1 MEKRL
6 TRDPQDK
13 MIAGVAAGVAHY
25 FDLDVT
31 WVRVA
36 FALAVFFGFSGG
48 LIYIILWIVVP
59 EQPTASYTYTDYRT
73 GQNVPLNPIKE
84 RKNTNTSLFFGFL
97 LIVLG
102 GYFLLREFDLLPYWF
117 SLRKLWPL
125 ALVVFGLLILSKAKK
140 EKNPLQKPE
149 EPNIADTG
157 FEKTDNENPIDYE
170 SK

>member
-13 MIAGVAAGVAHY
+13 MIAGVAAGIAHY
-25 FDLDVT
+25 FELDVT

-59 EQPTASYTYTDYRT
+59 EQSTPSYTYTDYRT
-73 GQNVPLNPIKE
+73 EPEMPFQPTHQ
-84 RKNTNTSLFFGFL
+84 RKNSGTSLFFGFL

-102 GYFLLREFDLLPYWF
+102 GYFLLQEFDLLPYWF

-125 ALVVFGLLILSKAKK
+125 ALVMFGLLILSKTKK
-140 EKNPLQKPE
+140 TKQPIKKPD
-149 EPNIADTG
+149 EPSPDDSEFTN
-157 FEKTDNENPIDYE
+157 KTDETINL
-170 SK
+170 